1 MTLKEMSVEYTE
13 SANLISARIRELRA
27 EKKAANSPTASYKI
41 DRRIKELTPML
52 QECRDLA
59 ELTARYYNALSCR
72 SATMGENAC
81 TSGSGKYSNRG

>member
-13 SANLISARIRELRA
+13 SANLIRARIR
-27 EKKAANSPTASYKI
+27 I

-59 ELTARYYNALSCR
+59 ELTARYYER
-72 SATMGENAC
+72 SYHKHERYTL
-81 TSGSGKYSNRG
+81 

>member
-13 SANLISARIRELRA
+13 SANLIRTRIRELRA
-27 EKKAANSPTASYKI
+27 EKKAANSPSASYKI

-59 ELTARYYNALSCR
+59 ELTARYYERSYSCYDGTERTDLNVER
-72 SATMGENAC
+72 SC
-81 TSGSGKYSNRG
+81 Y

>member
-13 SANLISARIRELRA
+13 SANLIRTRIRELRA
-27 EKKAANSPTASYKI
+27 EKKAANSPSASYKI

-59 ELTARYYNALSCR
+59 ELTARYYQ
-72 SATMGENAC
+72 
-81 TSGSGKYSNRG
+81 SN